1 MPKSLPSGS
10 PMPRIHWLDA
20 HPSARGE
27 ALREAL
33 IAWGKEVLP
42 GPGPGSLVI
51 VANHPDP
58 RLIPAEGTEIL
69 WWVEK
74 AEPEEVSAVLTLR
87 PGWVLLQDRPLE
99 AAREALLHLR
109 QRDLGSEGWLRQMMH
124 LASLDELLRLVL
136 ARAVR
141 LSGARGG
148 AIWLRREDVFYQ
160 RAGDG
165 IFAEAPLPRQEAA
178 ELVRRGEAFLLA
190 PSGQLGILRLADP
203 KEPPDRFLRGF
214 DDMEPLLLNAWQ
226 LEESRALSFKDDL
239 TVAQNRRCLEAELPQ
254 AVRSAA
260 TKAEPLALLFLDVDD
275 LKRVNT
281 SHGHPVGSLLLES
294 VANTAQRLCRAHDR
308 LYRYGGDEFCIL
320 LPSTTAQG
328 ARKLGERLL
337 QLLRDQPLDLGEAQ
351 LQVSLSAGVAAF
363 PEHAD
368 GAGHLIEEADRAL
381 LRAKRE
387 GKGRVVVAGD
397 RVRV

>member
-1 MPKSLPSGS
+1 MS
-10 PMPRIHWLDA
+10 RVHWLAA
-20 HPSARGE
+20 HPTAAGE
-27 ALREAL
+27 ALRLAL
-33 IAWGKEVLP
+33 PEWGHEVVP
-42 GPGPGSLVI
+42 GAGQGSVILV
-51 VANHPDP
+51 AEHPDV

-69 WWVEK
+69 WWVEQ
-74 AEPEEVSAVLTLR
+74 AAPEEVSAVLSLR

-124 LASLDELLRLVL
+124 QASLDELLRLVL
-136 ARAVR
+136 GRALR
-141 LSGARGG
+141 LSGASGG
-148 AIWLRREDVFYQ
+148 AIWLRRDETFYQ

-165 IFAEAPLPRQEAA
+165 AFPEAPLPRREAA

-190 PSGQLGILRLADP
+190 PSEQLGILRVLDP
-203 KEPPDRFLRGF
+203 KESLEACIRGF
-214 DDMEPLLLNAWQ
+214 DDVEPLLLNAWR

-260 TKAEPLALLFLDVDD
+260 TKNEPLSLLFLDVDD
-275 LKRVNT
+275 LKQVN
-281 SHGHPVGSLLLES
+281 SKHGHPAGSILLEA
-294 VANTAQRLCRAHDR
+294 VARTAQRLCRAHDR

-320 LPSTTAQG
+320 MPGTTAQG

-337 QLLRDQPLDLGEAQ
+337 QVLREQPLDLGPNQ
-351 LQVSLSAGVAAF
+351 ITVSLSAGVASY

-368 GAGHLIEEADRAL
+368 GAGHLIEQADRAL
-381 LRAKRE
+381 FRAKGG
-387 GKGRVVVAGD
+387 GKGRVVVAE
-397 RVRV
+397 

>member
-1 MPKSLPSGS
+1 
-10 PMPRIHWLDA
+10 MPRIHWLDV
-20 HPSARGE
+20 HPSAAGE
-27 ALREAL
+27 ALHAAL
-33 IAWGKEVLP
+33 EQWGHEIVP
-42 GPGPGSLVI
+42 GPGQGSLVV
-51 VANHPDP
+51 VADHPDA

-74 AEPEEVSAVLTLR
+74 AEPEAVSAVLNQR
-87 PGWVLLQDRPLE
+87 PGWVLLQNRPLE

-124 LASLDELLRLVL
+124 MASLDELLRLAL
-136 ARAVR
+136 NRAIR
-141 LSGARGG
+141 ISGARGG
-148 AIWLRREDVFYQ
+148 AIWLRREDTFYQ

-165 IFAEAPLPRQEAA
+165 AFPEAPLPRQEAA

-190 PSGQLGILRLADP
+190 PSEQLGILRLA
-203 KEPPDRFLRGF
+203 EPRESPVRFLRGF

-239 TVAQNRRCLEAELPQ
+239 TVAQNRRCLEAELPH

-260 TKAEPLALLFLDVDD
+260 AKAEPLALLFLDVDD

-281 SHGHPVGSLLLES
+281 IHGHPAGSLLLES
-294 VANTAQRLCRAHDR
+294 VARTAQRLCRAHDR

-320 LPSTTAQG
+320 MPGTTSQG
-328 ARKLGERLL
+328 AWKLGDRLL
-337 QLLRDQPLDLGEAQ
+337 QVLRDHPLNLGEEH
-351 LQVSLSAGVAAF
+351 LCVSLSAGVAAY

-368 GAGHLIEEADRAL
+368 GAGHLIEQADQAL
-381 LRAKRE
+381 LRAKSA
-387 GKGRVVVAGD
+387 GKGRVMVAGG
-397 RVRV
+397 

>member
-1 MPKSLPSGS
+1 MPKSPPSGS
-10 PMPRIHWLDA
+10 PMARIHWLDV
-20 HPSARGE
+20 HPAARGE
-27 ALREAL
+27 ALRVAL
-33 IAWGKEVLP
+33 AEWGTEIIP
-42 GPGPGSLVI
+42 GPGPGSLVL

-58 RLIPAEGTEIL
+58 DLIPVEGTEIL

-74 AEPEEVSAVLTLR
+74 AEPEEVSAVLNLR
-87 PGWVLLQDRPLE
+87 PGWVLLQDRSLE

-136 ARAVR
+136 DRAIR

-148 AIWLRREDVFYQ
+148 AIWLRRDDVFYQ

-165 IFAEAPLPRQEAA
+165 SFPEAPLPCQEAV
-178 ELVRRGEAFLLA
+178 ELVRQGEAFLLA

-203 KEPPDRFLRGF
+203 KESPDQFLRGF
-214 DDMEPLLLNAWQ
+214 DDMEPLLLNAWR

-260 TKAEPLALLFLDVDD
+260 TKSEPLALLFLDVDD

-320 LPSTTAQG
+320 LPRTTAQG
-328 ARKLGERLL
+328 ALKMGERLL
-337 QLLRDQPLDLGEAQ
+337 QLLRDQPLDLGAAHIP
-351 LQVSLSAGVAAF
+351 VSLSAGVAAF

-368 GAGHLIEEADRAL
+368 GASHLIVQADRAL

-397 RVRV
+397 RARV

>member
-1 MPKSLPSGS
+1 MPL
-10 PMPRIHWLDA
+10 IHWLDI
-20 HPSARGE
+20 HPSAKGQ
-27 ALREAL
+27 ALRHAL
-33 IAWGKEVLP
+33 AGWGCEISPDP
-42 GPGPGSLVI
+42 GQGSLVL

-58 RLIPAEGTEIL
+58 RLIPAEGNEIL

-74 AEPEEVSAVLTLR
+74 AEPEAVSAVLNVR

-99 AAREALLHLR
+99 AAREALFYLR

-136 ARAVR
+136 DRAVR

-148 AIWLRREDVFYQ
+148 AIWLRRNDVFYQ

-165 IFAEAPLPRQEAA
+165 TFPEAPLRSQEVAD
-178 ELVRRGEAFLLA
+178 LVRQGEAFLLA
-190 PSGQLGILRLADP
+190 PSEQLGILRLAAP
-203 KEPPDRFLRGF
+203 QEPPERFLRGF

-320 LPSTTAQG
+320 MPGTTAQG

-337 QLLRDQPLDLGEAQ
+337 HLLGDHPLELGSAH
-351 LQVSLSAGVAAF
+351 LPVSLSAGVAAF

-368 GAGHLIEEADRAL
+368 GAGHLIEQADQAL
-381 LRAKRE
+381 LRAKSE
-387 GKGRVVVAGD
+387 GKGRVVVA
-397 RVRV
+397 

>member
-1 MPKSLPSGS
+1 LRSTPLPKSLSSGS
-10 PMPRIHWLDA
+10 PMPGIHWLDV
-20 HPSARGE
+20 HPSAAGA
-27 ALREAL
+27 ALRSAL
-33 IAWGKEVLP
+33 GGWGHEILP

-51 VANHPDP
+51 VANQPEVS
-58 RLIPAEGTEIL
+58 LIPEEGHEIL
-69 WWVEK
+69 WWVER
-74 AEPEEVSAVLTLR
+74 AEPESVSAVLSQR

-136 ARAVR
+136 GRAIR
-141 LSGARGG
+141 LSGAAGG
-148 AIWLRREDVFYQ
+148 AIWLRREDTFFQ

-165 IFAEAPLPRQEAA
+165 AFPEAPLPRQDAA

-190 PSGQLGILRLADP
+190 PSQQLGILRLVDP
-203 KEPPDRFLRGF
+203 RESPERFLQGF
-214 DDMEPLLLNAWQ
+214 EDMEPLLLNAWQ

-260 TKAEPLALLFLDVDD
+260 TKSEPLALLFLDVDD

-281 SHGHPVGSLLLES
+281 SHGHPTGSLMLES
-294 VANTAQRLCRAHDR
+294 VASTAQRLCRAHDR

-320 LPSTTAQG
+320 MPSTTSQG
-328 ARKLGERLL
+328 ARKLAERLL
-337 QLLRDQPLDLGEAQ
+337 QVVREHPLELGREQ
-351 LQVSLSAGVAAF
+351 LVISLSAGVAAY
-363 PEHAD
+363 PEHAN
-368 GAGHLIEEADRAL
+368 GAGHLIERADQAL
-381 LRAKRE
+381 LQAKKE
-387 GKGRVVVAGD
+387 GKGRVVVAG
-397 RVRV
+397 

>member
-1 MPKSLPSGS
+1 
-10 PMPRIHWLDA
+10 MPRIHWLEV
-20 HPSARGE
+20 HPSAAGVGLRA
-27 ALREAL
+27 ALVD
-33 IAWGKEVLP
+33 WGYEIIQ
-42 GPGPGSLVI
+42 GPGPGSLVL
-51 VANHPDP
+51 VADHPDA
-58 RLIPAEGTEIL
+58 RLLPAEGTEIL

-74 AEPEEVSAVLTLR
+74 AGPEEVSAVLSLR

-136 ARAVR
+136 ERAIR
-141 LSGARGG
+141 LSGAGGG
-148 AIWLRREDVFYQ
+148 AIWLRRDDTFYQ
-160 RAGDG
+160 RVGDG
-165 IFAEAPLPRQEAA
+165 AFPEAPLLRQEAA
-178 ELVRRGEAFLLA
+178 ELVRGGEAFLLA
-190 PSGQLGILRLADP
+190 PSEQLGILRLAEP
-203 KEPPDRFLRGF
+203 KEPPERFLRGF

-254 AVRSAA
+254 AVRTAA
-260 TKAEPLALLFLDVDD
+260 AKAEPLALLFIDVDD

-281 SHGHPVGSLLLES
+281 SHGHPTGSLLLES
-294 VANTAQRLCRAHDR
+294 VARTAQRLCRAHDR

-320 LPSTTAQG
+320 MPSTTSQG
-328 ARKLGERLL
+328 AQKLGERLL
-337 QLLRDQPLDLGEAQ
+337 QVLLDHPLDLGRDR
-351 LQVSLSAGVAAF
+351 LPVSLSAGVAAY

-368 GAGHLIEEADRAL
+368 GAGRLIEQADRAL

-387 GKGRVVVAGD
+387 GKGRVVVAQ
-397 RVRV
+397 

>member
-1 MPKSLPSGS
+1 
-10 PMPRIHWLDA
+10 MPRIHWLDV

-33 IAWGKEVLP
+33 AAWGHEIIPSP
-42 GPGPGSLVI
+42 GQGSLVL
-51 VANHPDP
+51 VADHPDP
-58 RLIPAEGTEIL
+58 RLIPLEGTEIL

-74 AEPEEVSAVLTLR
+74 AEPEAVSAVLNLR

-99 AAREALLHLR
+99 AAREALLHVR

-124 LASLDELLRLVL
+124 LASLEELLRLVL
-136 ARAVR
+136 DRVIR

-148 AIWLRREDVFYQ
+148 AIWLRREEVFYQ

-165 IFAEAPLPRQEAA
+165 AFPEAPLRRQEAA
-178 ELVRRGEAFLLA
+178 DLVRQGEAFLLA
-190 PSGQLGILRLADP
+190 PSEQLGILRLVEP
-203 KEPPDRFLRGF
+203 KESPELFLRGF
-214 DDMEPLLLNAWQ
+214 DDMEPLLLNAWR

-260 TKAEPLALLFLDVDD
+260 AKAESLALLFLDVDD

-281 SHGHPVGSLLLES
+281 SHGHPVGSFLLES
-294 VANTAQRLCRAHDR
+294 VAITAQRLCRAHDR

-320 LPSTTAQG
+320 MPSTTAQG

-337 QLLRDQPLDLGEAQ
+337 QLLRDQPLDLGAAH
-351 LQVSLSAGVAAF
+351 LPVSLSAGVAAF

-368 GAGHLIEEADRAL
+368 GAGHLIEQADRAL
-381 LRAKRE
+381 LRAKGE
-387 GKGRVVVAGD
+387 GKGRVVVAE
-397 RVRV
+397 

>member
-1 MPKSLPSGS
+1 
-10 PMPRIHWLDA
+10 MPRIHWLDV

-27 ALREAL
+27 ALRAAL
-33 IAWGKEVLP
+33 STWGCEISPSL
-42 GPGPGSLVI
+42 GPGSLVL

-58 RLIPAEGTEIL
+58 RLIPVEGTEIL

-74 AEPEEVSAVLTLR
+74 AEPEAVSAVLNLR

-124 LASLDELLRLVL
+124 LASLEELLRLVL
-136 ARAVR
+136 DRAVR

-148 AIWLRREDVFYQ
+148 AIWLRREDTFYQ

-165 IFAEAPLPRQEAA
+165 SFPEAPLQRRDAA

-190 PSGQLGILRLADP
+190 PSEQLGILRLAEP
-203 KEPPDRFLRGF
+203 KEAPEQFLRGF
-214 DDMEPLLLNAWQ
+214 DDMEPLLLNAWH

-260 TKAEPLALLFLDVDD
+260 AKTEPLALLFLDVDD

-281 SHGHPVGSLLLES
+281 SHGHPVGSLLLEA
-294 VANTAQRLCRAHDR
+294 VAQVAQRLCRAHDR

-320 LPSTTAQG
+320 MPGTTALG
-328 ARKLGERLL
+328 ARKVGERLL
-337 QLLRDQPLDLGEAQ
+337 RLLEDQPLALGTAH
-351 LQVSLSAGVAAF
+351 LQVSFSAGVAAF

-368 GAGHLIEEADRAL
+368 GAGHLIEQADRAL

-387 GKGRVVVAGD
+387 GKGRVVMAS
-397 RVRV
+397 